1 MTRSTRAKTTRAR
14 SWNVFERRFRP
25 INRSDHT
32 PLWEL
37 SEVQP
42 PDVIDCRQWWTV
54 IDCAGGLFLAAGF
67 HLVNRLAYV
76 RCEVP
81 WTDADQLI
89 DYRYD

>member
-25 INRSDHT
+25 IDRSDHT

-42 PDVIDCRQWWTV
+42 PDVIDYRHWWTV
-54 IDCAGGLFLAAGF
+54 IDCDGRLYLSAGF
-67 HLVNRLAYV
+67 RLVNRIGYV